1 VLHCRKC
8 DAGWLE
14 PQLRKSTDYYRSN
27 GYRVHIP
34 YDIEGEIRLIRD
46 RLVPFRR
53 ETLRDRSITDI
64 GAGNGTFLDV
74 AKALGAETFFTELNQ
89 VQVDSLG
96 RRHRWATHVT
106 DFVTL
111 FDVIEHVEFPAGL
124 LRTAMAFMHH
134 ESKLVI
140 STPRTTG
147 DIMDPEHFYRTQ
159 HTWYFSDKS
168 LDVLCTR
175 VGLFRTRQWI
185 AGGGDNQQLY
195 QAYILK
201 PQ

>member
-1 VLHCRKC
+1 
-8 DAGWLE
+8 
-14 PQLRKSTDYYRSN
+14 
-27 GYRVHIP
+27 
-34 YDIEGEIRLIRD
+34 
-46 RLVPFRR
+46 
-53 ETLRDRSITDI
+53 
-64 GAGNGTFLDV
+64 
-74 AKALGAETFFTELNQ
+74 
-89 VQVDSLG
+89 
-96 RRHRWATHVT
+96 
-106 DFVTL
+106 
-111 FDVIEHVEFPAGL
+111 
-124 LRTAMAFMHH
+124 MHH
-134 ESKLVI
+134 GSKLVI